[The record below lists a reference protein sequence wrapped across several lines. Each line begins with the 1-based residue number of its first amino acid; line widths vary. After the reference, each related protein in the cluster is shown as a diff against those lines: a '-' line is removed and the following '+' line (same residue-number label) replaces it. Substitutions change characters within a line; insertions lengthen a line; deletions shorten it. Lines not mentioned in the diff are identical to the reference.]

1 MKSKSR
7 RWWLLVEILAML
19 AAVVAVLSSGCM
31 TRPAARDFD
40 AGRAVAQPA
49 AFEAPATTH
58 LFAVA
63 PISPPLPAH
72 AARSVDAPVTADEL
86 WIIAR
91 NSDSPAASDD
101 NSPG

>member
-1 MKSKSR
+1 MKPLRCPRVAKPYPNDLVR
-7 RWWLLVEILAML
+7 TTRQLLVEILAML

-63 PISPPLPAH
+63 PISPPL
-72 AARSVDAPVTADEL
+72 
-86 WIIAR
+86 
-91 NSDSPAASDD
+91 NKKK
-101 NSPG
+101 